1 LARDRIHRPRE
12 EIVMTSSTDFTPE
25 EWEIVREAPT
35 SAGMIVSTAERGGT
49 FREAFAMAKAYAEAR
64 QEHGDSE
71 LLDELVSHKPEVDHT
86 RSHSTEELKEHGL
99 QRIREAVALV
109 ERKATPQEL
118 DDYRRFVVSLA
129 QRVAAAKS
137 DVSDAETAA
146 IAEIE
151 AAVGE
156 F

>member
-1 LARDRIHRPRE
+1 
-12 EIVMTSSTDFTPE
+12 MTGSADFTPE

-49 FREAFAMAKAYAEAR
+49 FREAFAMAKAYTEAR

-71 LLDELVSHKPEVDHT
+71 LLDEIVSQKPDVDHT

-109 ERKATPQEL
+109 EQKATPQEL

-146 IAEIE
+146 IAEISE
-151 AAVGE
+151 ALGA
-156 F
+156 

>member
-1 LARDRIHRPRE
+1 
-12 EIVMTSSTDFTPE
+12 MTSSADFTPE
-25 EWEIVREAPT
+25 EWEIVREGPT
-35 SAGMIVSTAERGGT
+35 SAGMIVSTAERGGS
-49 FREAFAMAKAYAEAR
+49 FREAFAMAKAYTEAR

-71 LLDELVSHKPEVDHT
+71 LLDEIVSHKPEVDHA
-86 RSHSTEELKEHGL
+86 RAHSTEELREHGL

-151 AAVGE
+151 AALGA
-156 F
+156 

>member
-1 LARDRIHRPRE
+1 
-12 EIVMTSSTDFTPE
+12 MTTSADFTPD
-25 EWEIVREAPT
+25 EWEIVREGPT
-35 SAGMIVSTAERGGT
+35 SAGMIVSTAQRGGT
-49 FREAFAMAKAYAEAR
+49 FREVFAMAKAYTEAR

-86 RSHSTEELKEHGL
+86 RAHSAEELKEHGL

-109 ERKATPQEL
+109 EQKATPQEL

-146 IAEIE
+146 IAEIS
-151 AAVGE
+151 AALG
-156 F
+156 